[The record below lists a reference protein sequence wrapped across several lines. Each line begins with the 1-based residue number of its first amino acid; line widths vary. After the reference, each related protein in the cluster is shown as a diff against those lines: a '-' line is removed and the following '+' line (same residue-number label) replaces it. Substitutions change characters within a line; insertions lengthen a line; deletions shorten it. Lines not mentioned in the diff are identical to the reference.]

1 MNSWSVPLHRDACWT
16 HRSRRKNLNYRRFDA
31 DIYSLEVSYSTI
43 LFATESKGVFVFV
56 ERGCAKAVDYRSASI
71 IQLARSFEVTI
82 IKFLNICCREGFV
95 IYANIINTPIKI
107 SLYPSIITSSNP

>member
-1 MNSWSVPLHRDACWT
+1 MNSWSIPFYIDACWT
-16 HRSRRKNLNYRRFDA
+16 HRSRRKNLNYGRFDA
-31 DIYSLEVSYSTI
+31 DLCFVVSSNSPI
-43 LFATESKGVFVFV
+43 FFATKSKGVFVFV
-56 ERGCAKAVDYRSASI
+56 ERGCAKVVDYWSASI

-107 SLYPSIITSSNP
+107 SLY